1 MSALFEAAS
10 AIGTVGLTLGVTTE
24 LSSFGQLILIFL
36 MNLLFLLFLPCPV
49 KSLPGTKGYFRSMYK
64 SFGPMKRGER
74 IGLILFTA
82 ATLLSFLR
90 PLFAPYLPAMKPAYV
105 FLFLGM
111 LMFFLKDEKG
121 NPMLTWKYAESH
133 AMWGMIALFASG
145 LALGKLVIETGA
157 IKELSLLI
165 AALHLS
171 PGLPVMAMA
180 CLFACF
186 MSEISSNTASASIS
200 IPVVIGITSSLS
212 LNPIPYILGTIA
224 AANCAYILPIS
235 TRAIPIGY
243 GLSASAQIR
252 YGTVLSLL
260 TVILIT
266 LLCTA
271 FMDFVPL
278 FSEL

>member
-1 MSALFEAAS
+1 
-10 AIGTVGLTLGVTTE
+10 
-24 LSSFGQLILIFL
+24 
-36 MNLLFLLFLPCPV
+36 
-49 KSLPGTKGYFRSMYK
+49 
-64 SFGPMKRGER
+64 
-74 IGLILFTA
+74 
-82 ATLLSFLR
+82 
-90 PLFAPYLPAMKPAYV
+90 
-105 FLFLGM
+105 
-111 LMFFLKDEKG
+111 
-121 NPMLTWKYAESH
+121 MLTWKYAESH

-171 PGLPVMAMA
+171 PGLPVMAMS

-278 FSEL
+278 FREL

>member
-1 MSALFEAAS
+1 MS
-10 AIGTVGLTLGVTTE
+10 
-24 LSSFGQLILIFL
+24 
-36 MNLLFLLFLPCPV
+36 
-49 KSLPGTKGYFRSMYK
+49 
-64 SFGPMKRGER
+64 
-74 IGLILFTA
+74 
-82 ATLLSFLR
+82 
-90 PLFAPYLPAMKPAYV
+90 
-105 FLFLGM
+105 
-111 LMFFLKDEKG
+111 
-121 NPMLTWKYAESH
+121 
-133 AMWGMIALFASG
+133 
-145 LALGKLVIETGA
+145 
-157 IKELSLLI
+157 
-165 AALHLS
+165 
-171 PGLPVMAMA
+171 MA

-252 YGTVLSLL
+252 YGTLLSLL

>member
-1 MSALFEAAS
+1 ESQAK
-10 AIGTVGLTLGVTTE
+10 
-24 LSSFGQLILIFL
+24 Q
-36 MNLLFLLFLPCPV
+36 
-49 KSLPGTKGYFRSMYK
+49 
-64 SFGPMKRGER
+64 
-74 IGLILFTA
+74 
-82 ATLLSFLR
+82 
-90 PLFAPYLPAMKPAYV
+90 AYV
-105 FLFLGM
+105 AKEMGKFFHGM
-111 LMFFLKDEKG
+111 LMFFLKDEKE

-200 IPVVIGITSSLS
+200 IPVVIGIDSSLS

-224 AANCAYILPIS
+224 AANCAYILPIP
-235 TRAIPIGY
+235 TRAIRP
-243 GLSASAQIR
+243 LRLRPDPIR
-252 YGTVLSLL
+252 YDTIPSYGDSYHTLMHRLHGFRASLQRTVNQKGL
-260 TVILIT
+260 
-266 LLCTA
+266 
-271 FMDFVPL
+271 
-278 FSEL
+278 

>member
-1 MSALFEAAS
+1 MKKLP
-10 AIGTVGLTLGVTTE
+10 
-24 LSSFGQLILIFL
+24 IFL
-36 MNLLFLLFLPCPV
+36 LICLLIGIVACKETEDYWTQYEQWRETNESLFI
-49 KSLPGTKGYFRSMYK
+49 
-64 SFGPMKRGER
+64 EQ
-74 IGLILFTA
+74 
-82 ATLLSFLR
+82 
-90 PLFAPYLPAMKPAYV
+90 
-105 FLFLGM
+105 LGA
-111 LMFFLKDEKG
+111 KDEKG

-145 LALGKLVIETGA
+145 LALGKLVIESGA

-271 FMDFVPL
+271 FMAFVPL